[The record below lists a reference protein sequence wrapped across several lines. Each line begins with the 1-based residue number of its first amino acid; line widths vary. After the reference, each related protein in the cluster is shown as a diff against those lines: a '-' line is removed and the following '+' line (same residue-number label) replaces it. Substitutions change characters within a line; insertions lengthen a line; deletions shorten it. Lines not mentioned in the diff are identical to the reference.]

1 MSITAG
7 DVRRLLGAGDTD
19 AVLVLIE
26 GHTEIIPAEEL
37 TFPAYRGALQVASR
51 QELVARTGTTD
62 LSDHEL
68 EEQAA
73 NLDVAVRNL
82 GG

>member
-1 MSITAG
+1 MTIAAE
-7 DVRRLLGAGDTD
+7 DVRRLLDAGDTD

-26 GHTEIIPAEEL
+26 GHTEIVPAEEL
-37 TFPAYRGALQVASR
+37 TSPPYRGALRVASR
-51 QELVARTGTTD
+51 AEIIARTGTAD

-68 EEQAA
+68 EEQAE